1 MSKDTS
7 ARKVKDEI
15 DYTSVVQS
23 AEFQQLLAKKRKFI
37 VPMSIF
43 FFVFFISLPILTSYT
58 TVLNNKA
65 FGDVTWAWVFAFA
78 QFVMT
83 WALCM
88 IYSKKAESF
97 DRLSEKILQNIK
109 TGRR

>member
-7 ARKVKDEI
+7 ARKVKDEV

-43 FFVFFISLPILTSYT
+43 FFTFFISLPILTSYT

-109 TGRR
+109 AGRR